1 MMRGI
6 FLTLLLV
13 CGSAQAGFAPRVPTD
28 LPCASDTRPIELQT
42 RGGRST
48 TEFLAVREKSGCN
61 TNTMV
66 EVLYAYSG
74 RETPATASLFDAR
87 IHQPPVELVLTKQ
100 AHEAA
105 PNDITRAVEYGWN
118 LLRAGQTDQAIGV
131 LEAVYEHATPPF
143 QMTAD
148 PQAHTVAELL
158 SLAYEV
164 KGNLPQAVE
173 WAERSYSL
181 SPSPTAWLQLQSLEA
196 QQLHP
201 RAWLAE
207 HSLLGLPFAKGFVV
221 ERIELP
227 EVDGRRLTLPQTI
240 DAAAAFLYQRVQL
253 FPNDAVNANVL
264 FDLGHLIGLTGAF
277 EDAQ

>member
-1 MMRGI
+1 
-6 FLTLLLV
+6 
-13 CGSAQAGFAPRVPTD
+13 
-28 LPCASDTRPIELQT
+28 
-42 RGGRST
+42 
-48 TEFLAVREKSGCN
+48 
-61 TNTMV
+61 
-66 EVLYAYSG
+66 
-74 RETPATASLFDAR
+74 
-87 IHQPPVELVLTKQ
+87 
-100 AHEAA
+100 
-105 PNDITRAVEYGWN
+105 
-118 LLRAGQTDQAIGV
+118 

-253 FPNDAVNANVL
+253 LPNDAVNANVL